1 MLWAGLHMIPL
12 MVEDQLAYDSGTGG
26 PALVLLHSTVCDR
39 RMWRGKQDVAL
50 MAAGYR
56 VVCCDLRGYG
66 ESRAPV
72 SPYNDA
78 DDVLALLNDLRI
90 DTFAIV
96 GSSYGGQVALELA
109 ARHPRRVAA
118 LALLCAAM
126 PGSQPS
132 EELRAFW
139 AREGELVEQGDLD
152 GATDLNVA
160 TWLGPEADGAARD
173 LVRRMQRHAFEV
185 QAGVT
190 EQATATEHQFDVS
203 AIAVPVLAAWGAKDL
218 PDFGCNAERLARD
231 LSSATAVELPWAGHL
246 PSVERPQEIND
257 LLVGYFRHAYPV
269 KPA

>member
-1 MLWAGLHMIPL
+1 MPPMNI
-12 MVEDQLAYDSGTGG
+12 DQLAYDFGGGG
-26 PALVLLHSTVCDR
+26 PAVILLHSTVCDR
-39 RMWRGKQDVAL
+39 RMWREKQDVAL
-50 MAAGYR
+50 MEAGYR

-66 ESRAPV
+66 ESPAPT
-72 SPYNDA
+72 SPFNDA
-78 DDVLALLNDLRI
+78 DDVLALLDDLRT

-109 ARHPRRVAA
+109 ARHPQRVAA

-139 AREGELVEQGDLD
+139 GREEELIEQGDLD
-152 GATDLNVA
+152 GATDLNLA

-173 LVRRMQRHAFEV
+173 LVRRMQRHNFEV
-185 QAGVT
+185 QADAT
-190 EQATATEHQFDVS
+190 EQADAIEHQHDLS

-218 PDFGCNAERLARD
+218 PDFRCNAERLARD
-231 LSSATAVELPWAGHL
+231 LPNATAVELPWAGHL

-257 LLVGYFRHAYPV
+257 LLAGYFRRVYPV
-269 KPA
+269 RPA